1 MAHVVLRSVTKR
13 FGSVV
18 AVDRLSLEIP
28 RGQCISFLGPSG
40 CGKTTTLRML
50 AGFEDLDE
58 GEIVVGDRVISSS
71 LKNYYLPPEKRDFG
85 MVFQAFAVWPHL
97 SVFDNVAFPLQIRG
111 LSRSEIREKTTTAL
125 KYTGLQEVQDSYPN
139 ELSGGQK
146 QRIALARSISFSPTV
161 MLLDEPLSNLD
172 PKMREVMRFEIKELQ
187 QRFNFTIV
195 YVTHDQ
201 AEAMALS
208 DRIVVMDNG
217 AKVQQDDTPVN
228 VYLNPAN
235 RFVFGFIGLSNFLPV
250 EIQDGQVSLAG
261 AAEAG
266 VVTSSVPPRSAGA
279 LPVLAVRP
287 SEIEMTP
294 AGGVRGTVKRR
305 VLLGDAVDYRV
316 QVGGLEVRVQRSARK
331 PLFSEG
337 EACGLRFL
345 RLHWYPAEVPR
356 AETGEPRAATHPECP
371 SAAKAAGA
379 GVLSGDDYVYGLRF
393 HSLLIA
399 DR

>member
-1 MAHVVLRSVTKR
+1 MAHVILRDITKR

-18 AVDRLSLEIP
+18 AVDKLNLTVP

-58 GEIVVGDRVISSS
+58 GEILVGERVISSS
-71 LKNYYLPPEKRDFG
+71 FKNYYLPPEKRDFG

-111 LSRSEIREKTTTAL
+111 LSRAEIQEKTTTAL
-125 KYTGLQEVQDSYPN
+125 TYTGLLDARDSFPN

-146 QRIALARSISFSPTV
+146 QRIALARSISFNPTV

-187 QRFNFTIV
+187 RRFNFTII

-208 DRIVVMDNG
+208 DRIVVMDFG

-228 VYLNPAN
+228 TYLHPAN
-235 RFVFGFIGLSNFLPV
+235 KYVFGFIGLSNFLEV
-250 EIQDGQVSLAG
+250 EIAEG
-261 AAEAG
+261 AVYIRGTREAG
-266 VVTSSVPPRSAGA
+266 PVTREVPSHAPGA
-279 LPVLAVRP
+279 LPTLACRP
-287 SEIEMTP
+287 AEIEMWQE
-294 AGGVRGTVKRR
+294 GGVRGTVVRR
-305 VLLGDAVDYRV
+305 VLLGDTVDYRV
-316 QVGGLEVRVQRSARK
+316 RVGSNEIRVQRNVRK
-331 PLFSEG
+331 PMFAEG
-337 EACGLRFL
+337 DPCGLAFS
-345 RLHWYPAEVPR
+345 RLHWYAE
-356 AETGEPRAATHPECP
+356 
-371 SAAKAAGA
+371 
-379 GVLSGDDYVYGLRF
+379 
-393 HSLLIA
+393 
-399 DR
+399 